1 MTSTLTDRYVHAT
14 VRSVPEARRDE
25 IAAELRSSIDDMVAG
40 RVEAGEPADAA
51 ERAVLTDLGEP
62 GRLASRYTGEK
73 LQLIGPRYFL
83 VWKRL
88 TIRLMIWVPALVGL
102 VSAGSAWIDG
112 DGGDAVGGFIGGLLA
127 GIVHVGFWTTLAF
140 AILERADV
148 DSGIPE
154 WTVDRL
160 PSVPRKRDIPVA
172 EPIAAIVWF
181 VVVAVFLVISTS
193 VGFVAV
199 DGGDRLPLLDAG
211 LWSGWLPL
219 ILLSV
224 VLSIALEIVKLVT
237 GRWTWGLAVGNLLAS
252 ALFLVA
258 AGWPAVQREL
268 LNPDLVASFGW
279 DADAYRYASIG
290 ITIGVAAALLYSVI
304 DGFVSAARHARSPIE
319 PLEAVR

>member
-1 MTSTLTDRYVHAT
+1 MTTLTDRYVHAT
-14 VRSVPEARRDE
+14 VRSVPESRRDE

-40 RVEAGEPADAA
+40 RVETGEDTESA

-62 GRLASRYTGEK
+62 GRLASQYTGEK

-83 VWKRL
+83 VWKRI
-88 TIRLMIWVPALVGL
+88 TIKLMIWVPALIAV
-102 VSAGSAWIDG
+102 VSAGSAWING
-112 DGGDAVGGFIGGLLA
+112 DGGDAIGGFIAGLLS

-140 AILERADV
+140 AILERANV

-172 EPIAAIVWF
+172 EPVAAIVWF
-181 VVVAVFLVISTS
+181 VVVGVFLVLATS
-193 VGFVAV
+193 VAWFEV
-199 DGGDRLPLLDAG
+199 DGGGKEVLLDSG

-219 ILLSV
+219 ILLSLAV
-224 VLSIALEIVKLVT
+224 SIALEVVKLVT
-237 GRWTWGLAVGNLLAS
+237 GHWTWALAIGNLAAS
-252 ALFLVA
+252 SLFVVA

-279 DADAYRYASIG
+279 EADAYRYASIG
-290 ITIGVAAALLYSVI
+290 ITVGVAAALLYSVI
-304 DGFVSAARHARSPIE
+304 DGFVSAARRSRTAVESVE
-319 PLEAVR
+319 PVR